1 MLAESLC
8 VRSREVRWSGE
19 GAVVLHSE
27 EGRTLYVSVLPYCS
41 EWAILDGWPA
51 AVLFITTPEEQ
62 GQGEHR
68 LWQMMFGLSPAEC
81 RVAEMMKQGMEVAEI
96 SEAIRIKVDTV
107 RYYQKCIYRKM
118 DVKGQGSMMRL
129 LTRLPST
136 SP

>member
-1 MLAESLC
+1 
-8 VRSREVRWSGE
+8 
-19 GAVVLHSE
+19 
-27 EGRTLYVSVLPYCS
+27 
-41 EWAILDGWPA
+41 
-51 AVLFITTPEEQ
+51 
-62 GQGEHR
+62 
-68 LWQMMFGLSPAEC
+68 
-81 RVAEMMKQGMEVAEI
+81 MMKQGMEVAEI